1 MKSHT
6 RLSPY
11 LESCCVRASANVS
24 YSNAAEDVQAYT
36 GIKVSAKTQ
45 HRLVHRQQFSLPQLK
60 TEVEELS
67 IDGGKVRLR
76 TELGAACVWRD
87 YKAVSLHKH
96 ATGAWFYDNQG
107 LINWVRSVP
116 LSPVITCL
124 GDGHDGIWN
133 IIASL
138 APPTKRKEVL
148 DWYHLKQNLY
158 KVNAA
163 YKRKRLCEVLL
174 WRGDVDAANALFSKS
189 NRKSARNFC
198 TYLEKHRHRIVN
210 YHDFHAQGVS
220 IASGR
225 VESAVKQLD
234 RRIQISGAQWLEQNI
249 PQVLAQR
256 CAYLNGMLFS

>member
-138 APPTKRKEVL
+138 APQLNERRFLTGIISSKICIRLMLPTNER
-148 DWYHLKQNLY
+148 
-158 KVNAA
+158 
-163 YKRKRLCEVLL
+163 
-174 WRGDVDAANALFSKS
+174 
-189 NRKSARNFC
+189 
-198 TYLEKHRHRIVN
+198 
-210 YHDFHAQGVS
+210 DF
-220 IASGR
+220 
-225 VESAVKQLD
+225 VKYYF
-234 RRIQISGAQWLEQNI
+234 GA
-249 PQVLAQR
+249 
-256 CAYLNGMLFS
+256 GM

>member
-1 MKSHT
+1 MRS
-6 RLSPY
+6 
-11 LESCCVRASANVS
+11 SANVS
-24 YSNAAEDVQAYT
+24 YEDAARDVQAYT

-45 HRLVHRQQFSLPQLK
+45 HRLVHRQQFSLPQVK

-76 TELGAACVWRD
+76 TELGYACVWRD
-87 YKAVSLHKH
+87 YKAVSLHGH
-96 ATGAWFYDNQG
+96 ATGAWFYDNKG
-107 LINWVRSVP
+107 LTNWVRSVP
-116 LSPVITCL
+116 LSSVITCL

-133 IIASL
+133 LIAAI
-138 APPTKRKEVL
+138 APKHQRREIL

-174 WRGDVDAANALFSKS
+174 WRGDVDAASALFQNS
-189 NRKSARNFC
+189 NRKSAQNFYA
-198 TYLEKHRHRIVN
+198 YLEKHRHRIVN
-210 YHDFHAQGVS
+210 YHEFHAQGIS

-234 RRIQISGAQWLEQNI
+234 RRLQI
-249 PQVLAQR
+249 
-256 CAYLNGMLFS
+256 

>member
-1 MKSHT
+1 M
-6 RLSPY
+6 
-11 LESCCVRASANVS
+11 S
-24 YSNAAEDVQAYT
+24 YSNAAQDVQAYT

-45 HRLVHRQQFSLPQLK
+45 QRLVHRQHFSLPQLK

-87 YKAVSLHKH
+87 YKALSLHKY
-96 ATGAWFYDNQG
+96 ATGAWFYDNHG

-116 LSPVITCL
+116 LSPVVTCL

-133 IIASL
+133 LITAIA
-138 APPTKRKEVL
+138 PVHRRRDVL

-158 KVNAA
+158 KVSAA

-174 WRGDVDAANALFSKS
+174 WRGDVDAASALFKKS
-189 NRKSARNFC
+189 NRKSAQNFYA
-198 TYLEKHRHRIVN
+198 YLEKHRHRIVN
-210 YHDFHAQGVS
+210 YHEFHSQGIS
-220 IASGR
+220 IATGQ
-225 VESAVKQLD
+225 VESAVKQID
-234 RRIQISGAQWLEQNI
+234 RRLQISGAQWLEQNV

-256 CAYLNGMLFS
+256 CAYLNGMLSS